1 MAAAVDR
8 WVMPNTTE
16 AKVAKSKTAVK

>member
-1 MAAAVDR
+1 MAAVVDR